1 MLLSKTSKVLN
12 GVNNRRDDNI
22 NIFQKFSFIKILLL
36 TNYETSAALLYG
48 LDSSILDLFKLY
60 DDNFILSVDI
70 RH

>member
-12 GVNNRRDDNI
+12 EVNNRRDDNI
-22 NIFQKFSFIKILLL
+22 NISQKFSFIEILLL